1 MRVACTRLAVVVAFV
16 ASARAPTHQS
26 KADGPSP
33 DSGRLF
39 EILVGL
45 QNEPGVSFAVG
56 AGNGAVTA
64 VTVAKHH
71 PKASQLREA
80 VLWAA
85 SESSSSGCD
94 ADEGAGAAATS
105 AIGAWRDGRALNCPV
120 NVDAVSIHDIPT
132 GLGTV
137 SWQVV
142 DHVYGYWFAEDVTI
156 ACGAPQGSW
165 SFQFYSAHS
174 GLQVTA
180 VSLYYLFSGARI
192 LNAWCSEL

>member
-1 MRVACTRLAVVVAFV
+1 MRMACTHLAVVLAFV
-16 ASARAPTHQS
+16 ASALVPTLQS
-26 KADGPSP
+26 KADGQPP

-64 VTVAKHH
+64 VTVPKHH

-80 VLWAA
+80 VLWAE
-85 SESSSSGCD
+85 SEIRSSGCN
-94 ADEGAGAAATS
+94 ADKGAGAGDTS

-120 NVDAVSIHDIPT
+120 SVEAVSIHDVPT

-137 SWQVV
+137 SWQVI
-142 DHVYGYWFAEDVTI
+142 DHAYGYWFAEDVTI
-156 ACGAPQGSW
+156 ACGAPQGCW
-165 SFQFYSAHS
+165 SFQFYTAHS

-180 VSLYYLFSGARI
+180 VSRYYLFSGGRI